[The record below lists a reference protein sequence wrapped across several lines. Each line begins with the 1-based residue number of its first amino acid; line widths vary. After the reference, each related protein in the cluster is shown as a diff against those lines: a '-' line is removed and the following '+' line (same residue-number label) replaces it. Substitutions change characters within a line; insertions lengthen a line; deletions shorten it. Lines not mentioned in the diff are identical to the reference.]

1 VVLDDAGGG
10 LPGAGE
16 IVLVEGGGHNAVVCQ
31 EVAGMGVPA
40 GLLTVFVVAVA
51 LGEGRIGECEG
62 ENTQCDA
69 VPSLRDGR
77 KHAA

>member
-1 VVLDDAGGG
+1 
-10 LPGAGE
+10 
-16 IVLVEGGGHNAVVCQ
+16 
-31 EVAGMGVPA
+31 MGVPA